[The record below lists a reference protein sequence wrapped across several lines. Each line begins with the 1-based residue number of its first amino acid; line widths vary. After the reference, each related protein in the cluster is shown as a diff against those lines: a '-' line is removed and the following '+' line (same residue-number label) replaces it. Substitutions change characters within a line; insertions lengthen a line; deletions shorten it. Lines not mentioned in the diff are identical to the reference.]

1 MNSNDSTHKCPVEDS
16 CDYSI
21 DDIKDG
27 PAIVSLVSSSLS
39 IISSLCIIVT
49 FFVWPNIRSMS
60 RQIIVFLSLADLF
73 TALGYVIGSIN
84 HLQYDRNDT
93 RGVTTACETFSRVC
107 VVQSTITSWSSIASF
122 WWTSILAFH
131 LYITI
136 VKGHVSL
143 SGRLLPL
150 YYFLAWVTPTI
161 VVMALLWSNQL
172 GYSHVAVSTWC
183 FIAQKSGKKFLEII
197 LVLLGGK
204 LWEVITY
211 ATILILYS
219 LTKLHVSREVSV
231 ILEVSMSECAISI
244 MMCVQCW
251 PTGQAYNMGL
261 HNSSTER
268 SFSEL

>member
-1 MNSNDSTHKCPVEDS
+1 MHQCPVEDS
-16 CDYSI
+16 CKYSI
-21 DDIKDG
+21 DDVKDG

-49 FFVWPNIRSMS
+49 YFVWPNIRSVS

-93 RGVTTACETFSRVC
+93 RGVTTVCETFTRVC
-107 VVQSTITSWSSIASF
+107 VVQSTVTTWSSIASF
-122 WWTSILAFH
+122 WWTIILAFH
-131 LYITI
+131 LYITL

-161 VVMALLWSNQL
+161 VVMALLWSDQL

-183 FIAQKSGKKFLEII
+183 FIGQKSEGQKFLEII

-211 ATILILYS
+211 AAILILYS
-219 LTKLHVSREVSV
+219 LTKLHVSRKVSV
-231 ILEVSMSECAISI
+231 LLEMSMAMFIVYLGCAINDNAGHFLYTKHNWASI
-244 MMCVQCW
+244 
-251 PTGQAYNMGL
+251 L
-261 HNSSTER
+261 
-268 SFSEL
+268 